1 MAGSLIKVDEFTIS
15 SPVASVILGGGS
27 SGSSGLNASIDSTYD
42 VYMVKANNVTPS
54 VDGNEIRMRF
64 TVSGTAQTTANYD
77 WATKRL
83 RGSATFTNDSDTN
96 QTGTRAL
103 DNVGNGAGENSNGV
117 IYLFNFNNSSEYSF
131 ATIEVSAHNGSEV
144 RGFQGGTVYTV
155 AEAHNGV
162 QFYNHQGNNISSG
175 QFVLYG
181 LKK

>member
-1 MAGSLIKVDEFTIS
+1 MAGSLIKIDEEIVS
-15 SPVASVILGGGS
+15 SAVASVTLTG
-27 SGSSGLNASIDSTYD
+27 IDSTYD

-64 TVSGTAQTTANYD
+64 TKDVSGTPTPQSTANYD

-83 RGSATFTNDSDTN
+83 RGSTTFTNDSDTN

-131 ATIEVSAHNGSEV
+131 STIEVSAHNGSEV